1 MEKLKNSEEDPV
13 ILKMYQ
19 KQHSSLK
26 NKETIYR
33 VIISGGGTGGHIY
46 PAIAIANKLKERMPE
61 TEILFVGARGKME
74 MQKVPE
80 AGFPIKGIW
89 ISGIQRKRSIM
100 NLLFPF
106 KLLISLVQSWLIII
120 KFRPDVAVG
129 VGGFASGPLLWTTS
143 LFRIPTLIQEQNSY
157 AGITNKL
164 LAKKANTICV
174 AYDNMERFFPKE
186 KIVKTG
192 NPVREDILNI
202 ENKRSLALKFF
213 DLENDKKTIFVMGGS
228 LGARM
233 INLSVYNKINKIIN
247 EDVQLVWQIGKI
259 YFDDYEQKMKSYDVS
274 RIRMYDFLRE
284 MDLAYAVADVI
295 VSRAGALSI
304 SELTIVGKPTVLVP
318 SPNVAEDHQT
328 QNAKALTSEDAAIL
342 VTDDEAPE
350 KMIETALDIL
360 KDNKGMEQLSSNIK
374 KLALL
379 NAAEKIVDEIE
390 KLLN

>member
-1 MEKLKNSEEDPV
+1 MRSSEEDPV

-74 MQKVPE
+74 MQKIPE

-89 ISGIQRKRSIM
+89 ISGIQRKRSIT

-213 DLENDKKTIFVMGGS
+213 DFEKDKKTIFVMGGS
-228 LGARM
+228 QGARM
-233 INLSVYNKINKIIN
+233 INFSVYNKIKKIID
-247 EDVQLVWQIGKI
+247 EDIQLVWQIGKI

-284 MDLAYAVADVI
+284 IDLAYAVADVI

-304 SELTIVGKPTVLVP
+304 SELAIVGKPTVLVP

-328 QNAKALTSEDAAIL
+328 QNAKALTSQDAAIL
-342 VTDDEAPE
+342 ITDDEAPE
-350 KMIETALDIL
+350 KMIERALDIL
-360 KDNKGMEQLSSNIK
+360 KDKKGMEQLSSNIK
-374 KLALL
+374 KMALL
-379 NAAEKIVDEIE
+379 NAAEKIVNEIE
-390 KLLN
+390 KLLS

>member
-1 MEKLKNSEEDPV
+1 
-13 ILKMYQ
+13 
-19 KQHSSLK
+19 LK
-26 NKETIYR
+26 NKKTIYR

-74 MQKVPE
+74 MQKIPE

-89 ISGIQRKRSIM
+89 ISGIQRKRSIA

-174 AYDNMERFFPKE
+174 AYENMERFFPKE

-233 INLSVYNKINKIIN
+233 INFSVYKKINKIIN
-247 EDVQLVWQIGKI
+247 EDVQLVWQIGKL

-284 MDLAYAVADVI
+284 IDLAYAVADVI

-328 QNAKALTSEDAAIL
+328 QNAKALTSQDAAIL
-342 VTDDEAPE
+342 VTDDEAPD

-360 KDNKGMEQLSSNIK
+360 KDKKGMEQLSSNIK

>member
-1 MEKLKNSEEDPV
+1 
-13 ILKMYQ
+13 MYQ

-26 NKETIYR
+26 NKETKYR

-46 PAIAIANKLKERMPE
+46 PAIAIANKLKDRMPDA
-61 TEILFVGARGKME
+61 EILFVGARGKME

-106 KLLISLVQSWLIII
+106 KLLISLVQSFFIVTR
-120 KFRPDVAVG
+120 FRPDVAVG

-202 ENKRSLALKFF
+202 EYKRSVALKFF
-213 DLENDKKTIFVMGGS
+213 DFDKDKKTIFVMGGS
-228 LGARM
+228 MGART
-233 INLSVYNKINKIIN
+233 INISVFNKIRKIIN

-274 RIRMYDFLRE
+274 KLRMYDFLRE
-284 MDLAYAVADVI
+284 IDLAYAVADVI

-304 SELTIVGKPTVLVP
+304 SELSIVGKPTVFVP

-328 QNAKALTSEDAAIL
+328 QNAKALTRHDAAIL
-342 VTDDEAPE
+342 ITDEEAPE
-350 KMIETALDIL
+350 KLIDTVLDIL
-360 KDNKGMEQLSSNIK
+360 HDKKRMDQLGSNIK
-374 KLALL
+374 KLALF

-390 KLLN
+390 KLIS